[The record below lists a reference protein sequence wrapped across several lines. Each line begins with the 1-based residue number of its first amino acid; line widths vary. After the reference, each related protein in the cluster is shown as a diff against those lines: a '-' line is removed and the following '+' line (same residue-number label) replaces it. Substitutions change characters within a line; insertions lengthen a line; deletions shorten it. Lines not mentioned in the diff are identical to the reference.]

1 VYLGLFDFQY
11 FSLLNPRY
19 KCHVRCPVP
28 FLPCS
33 VVGCNLFGFGIVLAY
48 FLCRQV
54 HAVFVKYLQVLF
66 RVFNM
71 EIDKVCI
78 ILFYLPKKRLSLE
91 AVILYGEQMAFV
103 NLSLFD
109 NGTAFSYLPVLTCDF
124 LLGAYPLACFV
135 KEYASCG
142 NLHIR
147 LRKQLPF
154 AENQMNVV
162 IGLALI
168 VVQCRHT
175 FHAVPPAEL
184 ICKILKHLLRL
195 VLRVNFGQGDN
206 QLPCLNTFPLCA
218 AALELLPAL
227 PCEIIPK
234 GIVGG
239 AVSGVQIFLS
249 CVAGDIR
256 YSSFDIRQLRHL
268 YEAVSCHNPTFL

>member
-1 VYLGLFDFQY
+1 M
-11 FSLLNPRY
+11 
-19 KCHVRCPVP
+19 KK
-28 FLPCS
+28 
-33 VVGCNLFGFGIVLAY
+33 
-48 FLCRQV
+48 FLCAILFLTMV
-54 HAVFVKYLQVLF
+54 ISLSACGGKGVSTLVKHYGQEKVDE
-66 RVFNM
+66 M
-71 EIDKVCI
+71 EIECTDETQLKVANDLIAEAKDK
-78 ILFYLPKKRLSLE
+78 
-91 AVILYGEQMAFV
+91 QMAFV

-109 NGTAFSYLPVLTCDF
+109 NGTAFSDLPVLSCDF
-124 LLGAYPLACFV
+124 LLGAYPFACFV

-147 LRKQLPF
+147 LREQLPF
-154 AENQMNVV
+154 TENQMNVV